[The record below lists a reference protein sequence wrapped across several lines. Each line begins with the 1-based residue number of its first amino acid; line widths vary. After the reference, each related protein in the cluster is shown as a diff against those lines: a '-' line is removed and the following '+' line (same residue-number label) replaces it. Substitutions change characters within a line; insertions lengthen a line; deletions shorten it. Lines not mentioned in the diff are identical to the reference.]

1 MKAKKREQI
10 VGRDARTGRFIPVA
24 IAKRRKGTAVV
35 QRLRR
40 K

>member
-1 MKAKKREQI
+1 MKARYQV

-24 IAKRRKGTAVV
+24 VAKRRKGTAVV